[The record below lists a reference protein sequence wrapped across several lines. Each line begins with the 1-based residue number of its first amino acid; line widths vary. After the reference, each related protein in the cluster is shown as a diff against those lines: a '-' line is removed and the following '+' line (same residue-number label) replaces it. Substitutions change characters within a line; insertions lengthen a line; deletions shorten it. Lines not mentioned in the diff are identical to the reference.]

1 MKIGIR
7 KLYMANG
14 GSWDYQERIT
24 GWCNTKHGRCPKDKG
39 LSKRIRRMYKYIDIN
54 SEID

>member
-1 MKIGIR
+1 MKTGIR

-24 GWCNTKHGRCPKDKG
+24 SCCNSRHGRCPKDKN
-39 LSKRIRRMYKYIDIN
+39 LSKRIRHMRKYIDIN
-54 SEID
+54 NEID